1 MTHGNFNCKINC
13 LNDGLVVLGLA
24 TSHHENKTDAGTPD
38 WPSLVSPSM
47 VSVFVG
53 RRLTMTLLPPANKS
67 TFNKKFYICSDAT
80 HTHIYIYNIL
90 YYTPLYTTIYH
101 CINIP
106 LYTIAIIY
114 HYIPLYTYHYIPLYT
129 ITHLPLYT
137 IIEGSLEVKLPTI
150 WTDEKQSR
158 EEAERR
164 ERL

>member
-80 HTHIYIYNIL
+80 HTH
-90 YYTPLYTTIYH
+90 TSH
-101 CINIP
+101 
-106 LYTIAIIY
+106 IARFDFGRSSRTESAK
-114 HYIPLYTYHYIPLYT
+114 H
-129 ITHLPLYT
+129 
-137 IIEGSLEVKLPTI
+137 
-150 WTDEKQSR
+150 QSK
-158 EEAERR
+158 
-164 ERL
+164 